1 MTPSLSRFIGDFAA
15 LSDGFLL
22 PPVRSRRWRHWLGLL
37 PTAAG
42 VALGTAVLLLGAFIL
57 AAQVLLGMDRLSLA
71 FPYLQPA
78 LDLFLQD
85 RHWLLALLLTVL
97 SLGGLLLQL
106 GAMAPPLR
114 HRWLAL
120 AVLLGL
126 LVLTTAVDVA
136 FTEGNGA
143 VMDALN
149 RRSADAFWGT
159 AAGLVAIYL
168 LTLPIQFLN
177 IYGQQRFALA
187 WRDASTNAMA
197 RSYLQGLNYY
207 RLEAEGPLLDRLDN
221 PDQRIAEDIQRSVA
235 SSTDLAFGFSA
246 SLLALAAYI
255 VVLIGIS
262 NTLVVT
268 LLIATLIGNGVI
280 VKLVR
285 RLAGLNFH
293 QQALEAEFRFALVHI
308 RNNAEKIAFL
318 RGEQPIGLEL
328 RRRFNRLLF
337 NLERLI
343 RWRALVA
350 QSSGLYAFL
359 MQFVPYLVL
368 SVAYFAGR
376 VSLGQLTVA
385 SIAFS
390 QVQSS
395 LSFLIDRADS
405 FAGLFASIE
414 RIGSLSQALGHGLE
428 TLGDPASLQGKKTP
442 APISVRGIG
451 PESSAGA
458 LVAEPPNQQPRLEEP
473 LIGDQPSEGPSID
486 TPLLGGRRIDQSP
499 TAEPASNRPPAD
511 SPPAD
516 SPAIKTPQFARQRL
530 NGERS
535 EELPNAQSVI
545 PRTEIQ
551 PTGEP
556 PAVLRLNGLTVTP
569 PNGTAALIRQLNLVI
584 EPGDRLLITG
594 PSGCG
599 KTSLLRVLSELA
611 PAAAGSIERSDTL
624 AMLVLPQ
631 APYMT
636 LGSLRQQILFPG
648 VADTRTVTDS
658 GPHGH
663 PDAAGGG
670 AGAGVIDDTQLR
682 AILRQVRLDS
692 LEQRHPDLAEIS
704 DWSRVLSGGE
714 QQRLGFARLLLHRPT
729 LAVLDE
735 ATSALDLASEAQLYG
750 DLVARGCTLISVGHR
765 TSLRAF
771 HQRELR
777 FDGQGGWTLQQ
788 IASDGP

>member
-1 MTPSLSRFIGDFAA
+1 MTPTLSSFSGDFAA
-15 LSDGFLL
+15 LSHGFLL
-22 PPVRSRRWRHWLGLL
+22 PPSRRRRWRHWLGLL
-37 PTAAG
+37 PSAAG
-42 VALGTAVLLLGAFIL
+42 VALGTAVLLVGGFTLTVQA
-57 AAQVLLGMDRLSLA
+57 LLGSDRLSLA

-78 LDLFLQD
+78 LDLFLRD
-85 RHWLLALLLTVL
+85 RHWLLALLLTAL

-114 HRWLAL
+114 IRWLAL
-120 AVLLGL
+120 AALLSL

-149 RRSADAFWGT
+149 RRSAGAFWGT
-159 AAGLVAIYL
+159 AIGLVAIYL

-177 IYGQQRFALA
+177 TYGQQRFALA
-187 WRDASTNAMA
+187 WRDASTNAME
-197 RSYLQGLNYY
+197 RSYLQRLNYY
-207 RLEAEGPLLDRLDN
+207 RLEVERPLLDRLDN

-262 NTLVVT
+262 NTLVIT
-268 LLIATLIGNGVI
+268 LLITTLIGNGVI

-285 RLAGLNFH
+285 RLAGLNFR
-293 QQALEAEFRFALVHI
+293 QQALEAEFRFALVHL
-308 RNNAEKIAFL
+308 RNNAEKIAFF
-318 RGEQPIGLEL
+318 RGEPPIALEL
-328 RRRFNRLLF
+328 RRRFNRLLL

-343 RWRALVA
+343 RWRTLVE

-359 MQFVPYLVL
+359 MQFVPYLIL
-368 SVAYFAGR
+368 SVTYFAGR

-405 FAGLFASIE
+405 FAGLFASLE
-414 RIGSLSQALGHGLE
+414 RIGSLSQALGNGLE
-428 TLGDPASLQGKKTP
+428 TLIDPSSPPEKPP
-442 APISVRGIG
+442 APIRQRGIG
-451 PESSAGA
+451 PESSTRA
-458 LVAEPPNQQPRLEEP
+458 LVDEPANQMPRLEEQ
-473 LIGDQPSEGPSID
+473 LSDDQPVEAPSMD
-486 TPLLGGRRIDQSP
+486 APR
-499 TAEPASNRPPAD
+499 
-511 SPPAD
+511 
-516 SPAIKTPQFARQRL
+516 
-530 NGERS
+530 
-535 EELPNAQSVI
+535 LPNTQSVI
-545 PRTEIQ
+545 PRPAIQ
-551 PTGEP
+551 PPGEP
-556 PAVLRLNGLTVTP
+556 PALLRFQGLTVTP
-569 PNGTAALIRQLNLVI
+569 PNGTAALIDQLNLVI
-584 EPGDRLLITG
+584 EAGDRLLITG

-599 KTSLLRVLSELA
+599 KTSLLRVLSELS
-611 PAAAGSIERSDTL
+611 PAAAGSIKRSDAL
-624 AMLVLPQ
+624 AMMVLPQ

-636 LGSLRQQILFPG
+636 LGSLREQILFPG
-648 VADTRTVTDS
+648 VAETEVNA
-658 GPHGH
+658 
-663 PDAAGGG
+663 DAEVNAG

-682 AILRQVRLDS
+682 AILRQVHLDS
-692 LEQRHPDLAEIS
+692 LEQRHPDLAETS
-704 DWSRVLSGGE
+704 DWARVLSGGE
-714 QQRLGFARLLLHRPT
+714 QQRIGFARLLLHQPD

-765 TSLRAF
+765 RSLRAF

-777 FDGQGGWTLQQ
+777 LDGQGGWILQP
-788 IASDGP
+788 IA

>member
-1 MTPSLSRFIGDFAA
+1 MTPSLSSFSGDFAA
-15 LSDGFLL
+15 LSHGFLL
-22 PPVRSRRWRHWLGLL
+22 PPARRRRWRHWLGLL
-37 PTAAG
+37 PSAAG
-42 VALGTAVLLLGAFIL
+42 VALGTAVLLVGGFTLSVQA
-57 AAQVLLGMDRLSLA
+57 LLGSDRLSLG

-78 LDLFLQD
+78 LDLFLRD
-85 RHWLLALLLTVL
+85 RHWLLALLLTTL

-120 AVLLGL
+120 AALLGL
-126 LVLTTAVDVA
+126 LVLSTAVDVA

-149 RRSADAFWGT
+149 RRNAGAFWGT
-159 AAGLVAIYL
+159 AIGLVAIYL

-177 IYGQQRFALA
+177 TYGQQRFALA
-187 WRDASTNAMA
+187 WRDASTNAME

-262 NTLVVT
+262 HTLVIT
-268 LLIATLIGNGVI
+268 LLITTLIGNGVI

-285 RLAGLNFH
+285 RLAGLNFR

-308 RNNAEKIAFL
+308 RNNAEKIAFF
-318 RGEQPIGLEL
+318 RGEQPIALEL
-328 RRRFNRLLF
+328 RRRFNRLLL

-343 RWRALVA
+343 RWRALVE

-368 SVAYFAGR
+368 SVAYFAGH

-428 TLGDPASLQGKKTP
+428 TLGDPASPPGKTP
-442 APISVRGIG
+442 APISLRRIG
-451 PESSAGA
+451 PVSSTRA
-458 LVAEPPNQQPRLEEP
+458 LVAEPANQQPRLDEQLSDE
-473 LIGDQPSEGPSID
+473 QPIESPSMD
-486 TPLLGGRRIDQSP
+486 APRLGGRRIDPSP
-499 TAEPASNRPPAD
+499 SA
-511 SPPAD
+511 
-516 SPAIKTPQFARQRL
+516 K
-530 NGERS
+530 
-535 EELPNAQSVI
+535 SVI
-545 PRTEIQ
+545 PRPAIQ
-551 PTGEP
+551 PAAER
-556 PAVLRLNGLTVTP
+556 PALLRLHGLTVTP
-569 PNGTAALIRQLNLVI
+569 PVGTAALIHQLDLVI
-584 EPGDRLLITG
+584 EVGDRLLITG

-599 KTSLLRVLSELA
+599 KTSLLRVLSELS
-611 PAAAGSIERSDTL
+611 PAAAGSIERSDAL
-624 AMLVLPQ
+624 AMMVLPQ

-636 LGSLRQQILFPG
+636 LGSLREQILFPG
-648 VADTRTVTDS
+648 VAETAV
-658 GPHGH
+658 
-663 PDAAGGG
+663 DAEVNAEAGT
-670 AGAGVIDDTQLR
+670 AVIDDAQLR
-682 AILRQVRLDS
+682 AILRQVHLDT

-704 DWSRVLSGGE
+704 DWARVLSGGE
-714 QQRLGFARLLLHRPT
+714 QQRLGFARLLLHQPE

-765 TSLRAF
+765 RSLRAF
-771 HQRELR
+771 HQRELLL
-777 FDGQGGWTLQQ
+777 DGQGGWILQP
-788 IASDGP
+788 IP